1 MVITKGILF
10 CEVTVV
16 RFYELDENF
25 FIDVTVF
32 REEVLATG
40 AKSVQFVNR
49 KFQFF
54 VCRIFIL
61 QHTVKLTEN
70 SKIYCYRVELVLNST
85 VGLILA
91 P

>member
-16 RFYELDENF
+16 HFYELDENF

-40 AKSVQFVNR
+40 A
-49 KFQFF
+49 
-54 VCRIFIL
+54 
-61 QHTVKLTEN
+61 
-70 SKIYCYRVELVLNST
+70 
-85 VGLILA
+85 
-91 P
+91 